1 MDNLHIKQ
9 QTETLLLL
17 KAITSCGQ
25 NFELCLVQTV
35 HSPCV
40 LINV

>member
-9 QTETLLLL
+9 QTETLLMS

-25 NFELCLVQTV
+25 NFELCLVQIV
-35 HSPCV
+35 YPLCV